1 MFAHS
6 RANMQTS
13 PRRVAKKSETPF
25 RVSDFLM
32 GFGGLERPTLRSR
45 VKNSPGDSPTGH
57 QVNVYR
63 IPCREQLWLF
73 RRPHFHAAESV
84 GEKVTPCEFAVKIPH
99 MAGGT
104 AERS

>member
-1 MFAHS
+1 
-6 RANMQTS
+6 
-13 PRRVAKKSETPF
+13 
-25 RVSDFLM
+25 M
-32 GFGGLERPTLRSR
+32 GFRRGLEESNPTRRGRVGGEGLTEPYRYVRPF
-45 VKNSPGDSPTGH
+45 PGEHANESLTGH

-73 RRPHFHAAESV
+73 RRPHFHDAESV